1 MQCQLNA
8 TYMVLEAKLV
18 SSCFSCPSRARP
30 LFSLLLLSVG
40 VSVYTLQNVE
50 LGDTWSLQMAK
61 TKDTE
66 SCASCVSGKQA
77 LTIPCVTL

>member
-1 MQCQLNA
+1 
-8 TYMVLEAKLV
+8 MVLEAKLV

-61 TKDTE
+61 KKKKE
-66 SCASCVSGKQA
+66 SESCVSRISEKQA
-77 LTIPCVTL
+77 LTILCNFMINLQY

>member
-1 MQCQLNA
+1 MHCQLKA

-30 LFSLLLLSVG
+30 LFSRLLHSVG

-50 LGDTWSLQMAK
+50 LGDTWSLKTAK
-61 TKDTE
+61 TQESE
-66 SCASCVSGKQA
+66 SCASCISEKQA
-77 LTIPCVTL
+77 LIILCNN